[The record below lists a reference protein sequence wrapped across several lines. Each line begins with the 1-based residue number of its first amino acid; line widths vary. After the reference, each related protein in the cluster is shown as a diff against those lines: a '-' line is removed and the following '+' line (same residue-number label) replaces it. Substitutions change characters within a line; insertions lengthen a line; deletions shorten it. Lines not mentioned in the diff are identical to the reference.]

1 MHFGTQKD
9 REERDQPEDQGLDYW
24 QVMALY
30 RRQSGDSERQN
41 VRYLRDCYTL
51 FGRVLHR
58 NSHI

>member
-1 MHFGTQKD
+1 MHFGIQKD
-9 REERDQPEDQGLDYW
+9 REERDQPEDQGLAYW

-41 VRYLRDCYTL
+41 VMYLGDCHFLFARD
-51 FGRVLHR
+51 FHR